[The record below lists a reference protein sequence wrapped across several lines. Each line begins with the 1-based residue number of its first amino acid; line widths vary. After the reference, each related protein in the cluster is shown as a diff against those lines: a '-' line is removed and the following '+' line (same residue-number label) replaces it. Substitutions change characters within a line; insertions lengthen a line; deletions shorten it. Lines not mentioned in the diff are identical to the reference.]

1 MITMT
6 CQVDPTIYIFA
17 GIITVNRLA
26 LQTLVLQQYY
36 SMQKTPS
43 ANSWMSIASST
54 HKLEIKILHE
64 PQSRFTILSGF
75 CECYAHWHHSLTY
88 HT

>member
-43 ANSWMSIASST
+43 ANSWM
-54 HKLEIKILHE
+54 
-64 PQSRFTILSGF
+64 
-75 CECYAHWHHSLTY
+75 
-88 HT
+88 